1 MTDYKLTSD
10 GKKRMQ
16 TMVSTSDGFKIAEVD
31 LQLRG
36 PGETQGTRQSGA
48 LEFRLG
54 NLAKDEALIKMVR
67 KNVTDLLELDNRL
80 QHPDNRCALLQYEK
94 LFKKK
99 FDWGM
104 IG

>member
-1 MTDYKLTSD
+1 MTDFKLTAD
-10 GKKRMQ
+10 GRKRMQ

-48 LEFRLG
+48 LEFKLG
-54 NLAKDEALIKMVR
+54 NLAKDEHLIRLVR
-67 KNVTDLLELDNRL
+67 KTVTELLENDNRL
-80 QHPDNRCALLQYEK
+80 QQYENQCVRIQYEK
-94 LFKKK
+94 LFKKQY
-99 FDWGM
+99 DWSM